1 MHILSYYIYMETL
14 NSLSENKILNNIVK
28 YASILAM
35 AVMVIVG
42 ITVYKADVA
51 ALVIL
56 VVFAVVY
63 VQLPGIMILRLLR
76 IRMNHISTAICTGFF
91 AGWAFITVQYFVTD
105 LIGTDILLYGLGPVF
120 TIAYFV
126 SLKKQTDRVICPNRF
141 HIDKLSTAFCIF
153 AALALFYAL
162 LSTQYL
168 YLSPAVSD
176 YTYMNADKA
185 YHIGLIDS
193 LSHGWPLV
201 SLWVQGR
208 IIKYHVFT
216 ELLLSVPVRLFG
228 VTADVAFF
236 SFNPIMTTY
245 VFGLSTYVMFRE
257 LLGHAERAGLCSLAV
272 ILSNLYLT
280 RSIDTSLAFHFAL
293 INDNAVGY
301 GISGAMLFLVLFRDW
316 YKKYDSNAKSIKE
329 LLLLTAF
336 VMLLTGIKGP
346 IAMVLILSVWGTFV
360 IGFIMRKIR
369 FRTVLPLLILSAA
382 FLVVYVL
389 IMGGKGTSNGSGES
403 IFAFATIANIAF
415 FHDPLILFMKG
426 IGLPKI
432 IRLAVMLVVFMI
444 FFLTAFILPFTIGY
458 IRELIL
464 VFSCR
469 KEYDFCRVLVYACF
483 LVGLVLL
490 FVMNYSGHSQV
501 YFGLVSVF
509 LAPLI
514 TFWFFED
521 MEANRGTL
529 MNIVR
534 ILFVVCLILTSL
546 TLLVHYKS
554 MINSAIYHSNEDI
567 EYDKYMSISEQEY
580 DAMMWINENTPEDSL
595 LATDRY
601 SSVPPEEYS
610 YENRWTNRFFLY
622 ATYSNRFCYI
632 AGSGYNLP
640 AGDWV
645 IRKEMIETNEQLYD
659 PENEERGELA
669 RELGV
674 DYVIVSKRFCDE
686 EDLSNEDYVPCY
698 SNEDIDIYEISD
710 DN

>member
-1 MHILSYYIYMETL
+1 METL
-14 NSLSENKILNNIVK
+14 NNLYKNTVLNTAVK
-28 YASILAM
+28 CIAICAM
-35 AVMVIVG
+35 VVMVVVG
-42 ITVYKADVA
+42 VTVYKANVTGLA
-51 ALVIL
+51 IL
-56 VVFAVVY
+56 ILFTVVY
-63 VQLPGIMILRLLR
+63 VQLPGLMILRLLSMKMR
-76 IRMNHISTAICTGFF
+76 HISTTLCAGFF
-91 AGWAFITVQYFVTD
+91 AGWAFVTLQYFISD
-105 LIGTDILLYGLGPVF
+105 LTESNIVLYCIGPIF
-120 TIAYFV
+120 TIAYIASV
-126 SLKKQTDRVICPNRF
+126 IKQKERRICSNRF
-141 HIDKLSTAFCIF
+141 HFNRLSAAFCVF

-168 YLSPAVSD
+168 YLSPAESD
-176 YTYMNADKA
+176 FTYMNADKA

-236 SFNPIMTTY
+236 SFNPILTTY
-245 VFGLSTYVMFRE
+245 VFGLSTYVLFRE
-257 LLGHAERAGLCSLAV
+257 LLGRPERAGLCSLIV
-272 ILSNLYLT
+272 MLSNLYLT
-280 RSIDTSLAFHFAL
+280 RSIHTSLAFHFAL

-301 GISGAMLFLVLFRDW
+301 GISGAMLFLVLFKDW
-316 YKKYDSNAKSIKE
+316 YKKYESNEGHIKE
-329 LLLLTAF
+329 LLFLTAF
-336 VMLLTGIKGP
+336 TMLLTGIKGP
-346 IAMVLILSVWGTFV
+346 IAMVLVLSLWGTFI
-360 IGFIMRKIR
+360 IGFILRKVS
-369 FRTVLPLLILSAA
+369 FRTALPLLLLSIA

-389 IMGGKGTSNGSGES
+389 VMGGKGTSNGSGDS

-426 IGLPKI
+426 MGLPKI

-444 FFLTAFILPFTIGY
+444 FLLTAFILPFTIGY
-458 IRELIL
+458 IREMIL
-464 VFSCR
+464 VFSGR
-469 KEYDFCRVLVYACF
+469 KDYDFSRVLVYACF
-483 LVGLVLL
+483 LVGLALL

-501 YFGLVSVF
+501 YFGLVAVF

-521 MEANRGTL
+521 MEGNRSAL
-529 MNIVR
+529 MRIVR
-534 ILFVVCLILTSL
+534 AIFVICLILTSL
-546 TLLVHYKS
+546 TLLTHFKG
-554 MINSAIYHSNEDI
+554 MIGSAIYHSDDSI
-567 EYDKYMSISEQEY
+567 EYNLYMSISDEEY
-580 DAMMWINENTPEDSL
+580 NAMMWINENTPEDSL

-601 SSVPPEEYS
+601 SSVPPAEYN

-622 ATYSNRFCYI
+622 ATYANRFCYI

-659 PENEERGELA
+659 PANKARGDLA

-674 DYVIVSKRFCDE
+674 DYVIVSKRFNDRGSLKS
-686 EDLSNEDYVPCY
+686 DDYIPCY
-698 SNEDIDIYEISD
+698 SNEDIDIYEISG